1 MGERRTILD
10 YYYEILDR
18 CRGLEAV
25 WSSSKSYKFDDL
37 EKRSNEIAN
46 YLKAQG
52 IHSHDCI
59 AIIMKR
65 GFEYVASILAVM
77 KLGAIYVPLNVHM
90 PEQRVNYIL
99 GSCKPKLVL
108 SDSNVLFPISCA
120 VPINEV
126 QSEQSGNCHQFVP
139 IDPKM
144 VAYIIYTSGSTGEPK
159 GVIISHRALVNF
171 SEWIRGYFG
180 KYSQNRIL
188 NIASFS
194 FDQSVLDFVLMFT
207 LGCSMS
213 ILSKRLNPFE
223 LLSTIGNRKI
233 QVISTV
239 PTTFGLISSIEKHLP
254 KYDISSLKAVILGGA
269 AFPTGL
275 KTKLFQVKHDLEV
288 YNIYG
293 PTEATV
299 YCMVKKIA
307 SDHISKH
314 ETLPLGSPA
323 TNMNV
328 FLIDENDEVL
338 EQNGVSGELVITGPQ
353 VMEGYLGDEKITKKI
368 KTINND
374 YFNNQKVYRTGDV
387 VYRDVKGEYF
397 FLGRT
402 DDQIKSSGYRI
413 HLLEIENTINK
424 FKDVNECAVIAVK
437 DTRIENRI
445 IGFISAG
452 KSFNKEKF
460 SKHLRNNLP
469 TYMIPHEKIFV
480 KDLPRNIA
488 EKIDKTLLKN
498 SYLNNKFSRD
508 TSR

>member
-1 MGERRTILD
+1 MTMMSTGREAIESMGERRTILD

-171 SEWIRGYFG
+171 SEWI
-180 KYSQNRIL
+180 K
-188 NIASFS
+188 
-194 FDQSVLDFVLMFT
+194 
-207 LGCSMS
+207 
-213 ILSKRLNPFE
+213 
-223 LLSTIGNRKI
+223 
-233 QVISTV
+233 TV
-239 PTTFGLISSIEKHLP
+239 F
-254 KYDISSLKAVILGGA
+254 
-269 AFPTGL
+269 
-275 KTKLFQVKHDLEV
+275 
-288 YNIYG
+288 
-293 PTEATV
+293 
-299 YCMVKKIA
+299 
-307 SDHISKH
+307 
-314 ETLPLGSPA
+314 
-323 TNMNV
+323 
-328 FLIDENDEVL
+328 
-338 EQNGVSGELVITGPQ
+338 
-353 VMEGYLGDEKITKKI
+353 
-368 KTINND
+368 
-374 YFNNQKVYRTGDV
+374 
-387 VYRDVKGEYF
+387 
-397 FLGRT
+397 
-402 DDQIKSSGYRI
+402 
-413 HLLEIENTINK
+413 
-424 FKDVNECAVIAVK
+424 
-437 DTRIENRI
+437 
-445 IGFISAG
+445 
-452 KSFNKEKF
+452 
-460 SKHLRNNLP
+460 
-469 TYMIPHEKIFV
+469 
-480 KDLPRNIA
+480 
-488 EKIDKTLLKN
+488 
-498 SYLNNKFSRD
+498 
-508 TSR
+508 